1 MTRRKKDII
10 GRCGYICSRCLAY
23 RENIKSE
30 ADKKRFRD
38 GLLEY
43 YRHPL
48 DVEICYCDGC
58 LADDRE
64 NPILL
69 TADCRI
75 RLCAAKKGVE
85 NCAFCDRY
93 PCPALERKFIDGKKV
108 VAKYGAP
115 IPKKEY
121 DRFVAPYESRK
132 TLDALRRKRNA
143 AARGR

>member
-1 MTRRKKDII
+1 MPKAKKDII

-38 GLLEY
+38 GLLKY

-48 DVEICYCDGC
+48 PVETCYCDGC
-58 LADDRE
+58 LADDSE

-69 TADCRI
+69 TADCRV
-75 RLCAAKKGVE
+75 RPCAVKKGLE

-93 PCPALERKFIDGKKV
+93 PCRTLERKFIDGKKV
-108 VAKYGAP
+108 VAKYGRP
-115 IPKKEY
+115 IPKRDY

-132 TLDALRRKRNA
+132 TLDAIRAKKR
-143 AARGR
+143 